1 VVDISNLSSAHRI
14 VFRGAGGND
23 TIVGAVRPQD
33 VIDLPGTGNP
43 VMTEGLNGMV
53 TLSRGGASVTFN
65 AAQGMPSVSDMADD
79 DVANGDFTSGDG
91 QDDEDDADDGDTPA
105 DDDEDDTG
113 DDDGDTDGDG
123 SPDGDHDAED
133 ETTAPPPLA
142 AAAGII
148 GTAAGEALFGTAAAD
163 SILSLGGRDMIF
175 AGAGDDVVLAGAGR
189 DMVFG
194 DAGDDRIFGEGG
206 DDFIEGG
213 AGSDFVVGGD
223 GDDTFVATASDG
235 DDVYYGDDVAG
246 GTGTDTLDMSRIT
259 TDITADLG
267 RGAGGPGHVSSAQSG
282 TDVLWSIENFL
293 AGAGDDVITAGRGVN
308 TMDGGVGSDTYR
320 FLSAED
326 ADGDTI
332 ASFEPGDR
340 IDLSQID
347 ANGSAAGKGNFTL
360 VSDDFTGSGQLLV
373 THETSDDGEVTVIH
387 GNVDGDNAP
396 DFSITI
402 RGRHNLVDDDFQL

>member
-1 VVDISNLSSAHRI
+1 MHDRDTTFANI
-14 VFRGAGGND
+14 VSRNTSLTGLDASLFDATND
-23 TIVGAVRPQD
+23 LDDEDDEDTDDTATD
-33 VIDLPGTGNP
+33 D
-43 VMTEGLNGMV
+43 
-53 TLSRGGASVTFN
+53 
-65 AAQGMPSVSDMADD
+65 DDD
-79 DVANGDFTSGDG
+79 DVGTDTSGDG
-91 QDDEDDADDGDTPA
+91 EADDGDGDVSSDVDEDDDDDSTGNTDVD
-105 DDDEDDTG
+105 DDDEGEDEDTAG
-113 DDDGDTDGDG
+113 GDGDVGGDG
-123 SPDGDHDAED
+123 SPDGDDDADD

-163 SILSLGGRDMIF
+163 SVLSLGGQDMVF

-213 AGSDFVVGGD
+213 AGSDFVVGGG
-223 GDDTFVATASDG
+223 GDDTFVATANDR
-235 DDVYYGDDVAG
+235 DDVYYGDDVSG
-246 GTGTDTLDMSRIT
+246 GTGTDTVDMSRIT
-259 TDITADLG
+259 ADITVDLG
-267 RGAGGPGHVSSAQSG
+267 SGAGSPGHASSAQSG

-320 FLSAED
+320 FLSVED

-360 VSDDFTGSGQLLV
+360 VSDAFTGTGQLLV
-373 THETSDDGEVTVIH
+373 THETGADGEVTVIH
-387 GNVDGDNAP
+387 GNVGGDNAA
-396 DFSITI
+396 DFSLTVK
-402 RGRHNLVDDDFQL
+402 GRHNLVDDDFQL